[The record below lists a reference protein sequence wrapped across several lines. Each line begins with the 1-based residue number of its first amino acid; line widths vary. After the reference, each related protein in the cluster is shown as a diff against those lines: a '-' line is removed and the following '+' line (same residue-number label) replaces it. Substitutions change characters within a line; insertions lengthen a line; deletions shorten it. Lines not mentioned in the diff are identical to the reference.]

1 MVKMNSD
8 QKPNPMET
16 IDTFV
21 AAVPWDKWRTVLVH
35 HRQHGGH
42 AFIRFRTWNLHRE
55 KLVWYPTKR
64 GFVIPVE
71 NAKALAQALMAG
83 VTGEAQDKPEWLV
96 EYERI
101 EREKA
106 VANVREAMAQW

>member
-1 MVKMNSD
+1 MVELSND
-8 QKPNPMET
+8 NKPNPLET

-21 AAVPWDKWRTVLVH
+21 ASVPWDRWRTVLVH

-64 GFVIPVE
+64 GFVIPVQ
-71 NAKALAQALMAG
+71 NAQSLAQALLAG
-83 VTGEAQDKPEWLV
+83 VSGDFQDKPEWLV
-96 EYERI
+96 EHEQI

-106 VANVREAMAQW
+106 VAKVREAMTAF